1 MRERTTSDVADDING
16 STVSGG
22 RASMLFKPSESFSL
36 QLTAFIQDIDNDA
49 SSGVDSDY
57 ATGETLYGGLTQS
70 QFVPEA
76 ADISYRV
83 YNATAT
89 WDLGFGDL
97 TSATSYGE
105 NTQDFRQDITM
116 LLGGL
121 ESYIEQTTSVERITQ
136 ELRLASHENEK
147 VDWLIGA
154 YYNDED
160 GLIYQNVHVVEPGT
174 LTDIPHLPGRRHGR
188 LEVQGVRG
196 VRERD
201 HQVHA
206 ELRSHARRPL
216 QQQRPGRGAECGR
229 TAVRRGGAHRHLQ

>member
-1 MRERTTSDVADDING
+1 
-16 STVSGG
+16 
-22 RASMLFKPSESFSL
+22 MLFKPSETFSL

-76 ADISYRV
+76 ADVSYRV

-105 NTQDFRQDITM
+105 NAQDYRQRHHHAARRPRR
-116 LLGGL
+116 
-121 ESYIEQTTSVERITQ
+121 SYIEQTTSVERITQ

-147 VDWLIGA
+147 VDWLVGA

-160 GLIYQNVHVVEPGT
+160 GLIDQNVHVVEPGT
-174 LTDIPHLPGRRHGR
+174 LTDIDRSSWAKARSTRSTRNTRH
-188 LEVQGVRG
+188 
-196 VRERD
+196 
-201 HQVHA
+201 
-206 ELRSHARRPL
+206 S
-216 QQQRPGRGAECGR
+216 R
-229 TAVRRGGAHRHLQ
+229 T